1 MPLQRALPEISQFSI
16 SYVVIS
22 ISDKDERRMPF
33 IRDSGIDLLA
43 INLEHLS
50 SNVKNQL
57 VQPACQSTAA
67 SAFRGGT
74 VDVVRSAMASRI
86 SVDV

>member
-1 MPLQRALPEISQFSI
+1 MPLLRALPEISQFSI
-16 SYVVIS
+16 SYIVIS
-22 ISDKDERRMPF
+22 ISDEARRMPF

-43 INLEHLS
+43 INLEQNLS

-57 VQPACQSTAA
+57 VQPACQSTVA

>member
-1 MPLQRALPEISQFSI
+1 LLRALPEISQFSI

-22 ISDKDERRMPF
+22 ISDEARRMPF
-33 IRDSGIDLLA
+33 ICDSGIDLLA

>member
-1 MPLQRALPEISQFSI
+1 MPLLRALPEISQFSI

-22 ISDKDERRMPF
+22 ISDEARRMPF

-67 SAFRGGT
+67 SAVRGGT

>member
-1 MPLQRALPEISQFSI
+1 MPLLRALPEISQFSI

-22 ISDKDERRMPF
+22 ISDEARRMPF

-43 INLEHLS
+43 INLEHLTS
-50 SNVKNQL
+50 DVKNQL
-57 VQPACQSTAA
+57 VQPACKSTAA

>member
-1 MPLQRALPEISQFSI
+1 MPLLRALPEISQFSI

-22 ISDKDERRMPF
+22 ISDEARRMPF

-43 INLEHLS
+43 MNLEHLS
-50 SNVKNQL
+50 SVKNQL

>member
-1 MPLQRALPEISQFSI
+1 
-16 SYVVIS
+16 
-22 ISDKDERRMPF
+22 MPF

-43 INLEHLS
+43 INLEQNLS

-57 VQPACQSTAA
+57 VQPAWQSTAA

-74 VDVVRSAMASRI
+74 VDVVRLAMASRI